1 MKELQGKVAFV
12 TGGASGVG
20 RGMASVFL
28 EAGMRVVI
36 ADVRTDR
43 LRKTESILREI
54 SSDVLA
60 VETDV
65 TSLESIQRAAEEAEA
80 AFGNVHVLCNNAGV
94 GFGGAFLDASTEQW
108 QRVLDINLWGA
119 IRGVQVFLP
128 RMLAHGEGGHIVNTA
143 SITGVYANP
152 RQAVYGTSKFAV
164 VGLSEFLRNDL
175 RRENVSVSVLC
186 PFVVDTPIFYPDVD
200 EDDVEAVAKRK
211 AAWGESLA
219 RLAIKPSAV
228 GEQVLRAIKSEEF
241 YIFCDG
247 AESRDMVERRA
258 KDMLAAFDRQFP
270 RQGKEPR

>member
-1 MKELQGKVAFV
+1 M
-12 TGGASGVG
+12 TT
-20 RGMASVFL
+20 VFL

-65 TSLESIQRAAEEAEA
+65 TSLESIQRAAEKAEA
-80 AFGNVHVLCNNAGV
+80 AFGNTHVLCNNAGV
-94 GFGGAFLDASTEQW
+94 GFGGAFLNASTEQW
-108 QRVLDINLWGA
+108 QRVLDINLLGA

-128 RMLAHGEGGHIVNTA
+128 RMLAHGEGGHIVKTA
-143 SITGVYANP
+143 SITGMYANP

-175 RRENVSVSVLC
+175 SRENVSVSVLC
-186 PFVVDTPIFYPDVD
+186 PFVVDTPILYPDVD
-200 EDDVEAVAKRK
+200 EDDVDAIAKRK
-211 AAWGESLA
+211 AAWSENLS
-219 RLAIKPSAV
+219 RLALKPTLV
-228 GEQVLRAIKSEEF
+228 GELVVRAIRDDEF

-247 AESRDMVERRA
+247 TASRNMVERRA
-258 KDMLAAFDRQFP
+258 KDMLAAFYRQFP
-270 RQGKEPR
+270 PQGRSQR